1 MVQEHRGEYPSL
13 WAAVESI
20 APEIGCVPQTP
31 LARRHLDDL
40 RSGCAW
46 PVWNRVFSSLTNA
59 PSRAAPD
66 VRIAAAAITL
76 AIALPWLNPFA
87 AGPSAGVQPLLFS
100 WGCCGVLALFAA
112 RRGRFAVA
120 LAVAAAGMG
129 VAAWAAAAH
138 GPLALREWLPW
149 FGAALAVAICAGIGR
164 QAWFQHAV
172 VLALLAAALLSSV
185 IGLLQ
190 YFGQAGDFYPW
201 LNVAPAGE
209 AFGNLR
215 QRNQL
220 ASLLNIG
227 VVALLWWLAQ
237 PTKAAWRLL
246 AVPAA
251 VLLAL
256 GNAATA
262 SRGGFVQLL
271 LVAALAGWW
280 QWQPRQRGGAT
291 TEGTGWLGGRCVL
304 LPALVAYV
312 LGALLLPTLAGLDP
326 NLYGPFARLAHGAQP
341 CASRIVLWRNV
352 GELIALKPWAGWGLN
367 ELDYAHFTHLYA
379 GPRFCDIL
387 DNAHNLP
394 LQLAVE
400 LGVPVALLVCGALL
414 LLVLRARPWRSSDA
428 AQQFAWSVLA
438 IIGLHSLL
446 EYPLWY
452 GPFQMAGGLALGLL
466 LAQRQTASA
475 PMDLLSKQPMALI
488 LRAFTAITIVA
499 MCGLAAYDYSRV
511 RQIYLPPEQRSPEL
525 RTNPVEQLSRAVTL
539 YPNPVLF
546 ARLTLTPL
554 TQTNAAELHALA
566 ARLLHFSPEP
576 RVAERLID
584 SARLLGLSD
593 EARLDQARFKAA
605 FAKEEAAWAAASKPA
620 VAAQPAR

>member
-1 MVQEHRGEYPSL
+1 MNASFRT
-13 WAAVESI
+13 
-20 APEIGCVPQTP
+20 APV
-31 LARRHLDDL
+31 
-40 RSGCAW
+40 
-46 PVWNRVFSSLTNA
+46 
-59 PSRAAPD
+59 
-66 VRIAAAAITL
+66 VRIAAAAVPL

-112 RRGRFAVA
+112 PRRRFAVA
-120 LAVAAAGMG
+120 LAAAAIGIAI
-129 VAAWAAAAH
+129 AAWVAAAH
-138 GPLALREWLPW
+138 GPSALREWLPW
-149 FGAALAVAICAGIGR
+149 FGAALAVAICAGVGR
-164 QAWFQHAV
+164 QARFQQAV
-172 VLALLAAALLSSV
+172 VLALLAAALLGSV

-190 YFGQAGDFYPW
+190 YFGQAGNFYPW

-227 VVALLWWLAQ
+227 IVALLWWLAQ
-237 PTKAAWRLL
+237 PAAAAWRGLV
-246 AVPAA
+246 VPAA

-271 LVAALAGWW
+271 LIAALAGWW
-280 QWQPRQRGGAT
+280 QWRQRWRGAAP
-291 TEGTGWLGGRCVL
+291 TERNASWLGGRYVL
-304 LPALVAYV
+304 LPAVVAYL

-352 GELIALKPWAGWGLN
+352 AELIALKPWTGWGLN

-400 LGVPVALLVCGALL
+400 LGVPVASVVCGALL
-414 LLVLRARPWRSSDA
+414 LLVLRARPWRDGDA
-428 AQQFAWSVLA
+428 ARQFAWSVLA
-438 IIGLHSLL
+438 VIGVHSLL

-452 GPFQMAGGLALGLL
+452 GPFQMAAGLALGLL
-466 LAQRQTASA
+466 LAARPVAAAPTHSA
-475 PMDLLSKQPMALI
+475 PKQPMAQVLPA
-488 LRAFTAITIVA
+488 LAAITIVA
-499 MCGLAAYDYSRV
+499 TCALAAYDYSRV
-511 RQIYLPPEQRSPEL
+511 RQIYLPPEQRMPEL
-525 RTNPVEQLSRAVTL
+525 RANPVEQLAQAVTL

-554 TQTNAAELHALA
+554 TQANAAELHALA

-584 SARLLGLSD
+584 SARLLGRHN
-593 EARLDQARFKAA
+593 EAQLDQARFKAA
-605 FAKEEAAWAAASKPA
+605 FPKEEAAWAAARSQPA
-620 VAAQPAR
+620 AAAQPAR